1 MEVNYENDTSST
13 SVNTN
18 IIQHTSDKLVFSCYY
33 YHHNRNPFYFM
44 FIRNDKNIYI
54 ERIND
59 STKRNKYIDDIV
71 MPFDDMMKNECLKKY
86 YDMSLMLANNSETI
100 YYDTHGVNSKQLIT
114 TYDTDS
120 EDDEDDEDD
129 EKIKKKKSVNI
140 RHWCIRSDFVWKNMR
155 VSKSTNLNCY
165 YNIDPFTFEY
175 NINTEKEINGFMMS
189 INSFAE
195 YNGISSIV
203 KNEILTNYNNKCI
216 MPNTNA

>member
-1 MEVNYENDTSST
+1 MSAESNLVASQYVS
-13 SVNTN
+13 
-18 IIQHTSDKLVFSCYY
+18 HTSDNLEFTGYY
-33 YHHNRNPFYFM
+33 YHHNRNPFYFL
-44 FIRNDKNIYI
+44 FIRKDKNIYI

-59 STKRNKYIDDIV
+59 STKRNKYVDDIV
-71 MPFDDMMKNECLKKY
+71 MPFDDMAKNECLKKY
-86 YDMSLMLANNSETI
+86 YDMSVMLANNSKTI
-100 YYDTHGVNSKQLIT
+100 YYNSYGIETKHLIS

-120 EDDEDDEDD
+120 DDDDDD
-129 EKIKKKKSVNI
+129 EKTVNI
-140 RHWCIRSDFVWKNMR
+140 RHWCISSDFVWKNMR
-155 VSKSTNLNCY
+155 VSKATNLNCY

-175 NINTEKEINGFMMS
+175 NINTEKKINSFMRA

>member
-1 MEVNYENDTSST
+1 MAVKYENE
-13 SVNTN
+13 TN
-18 IIQHTSDKLVFSCYY
+18 NYIKYTSDKLVFSCYY

-59 STKRNKYIDDIV
+59 STKRNKYVDDIV
-71 MPFDDMMKNECLKKY
+71 MSFDDMMKNECLKKY

-140 RHWCIRSDFVWKNMR
+140 RHWCISSDFVWKNMR
-155 VSKSTNLNCY
+155 VSKATNLNCY

-175 NINTEKEINGFMMS
+175 NINTEKRINGFMRA

-195 YNGISSIV
+195 YNVISSIV
-203 KNEILTNYNNKCI
+203 ENEIITNYDNKCI
-216 MPNTNA
+216 IANTNA

>member
-1 MEVNYENDTSST
+1 
-13 SVNTN
+13 
-18 IIQHTSDKLVFSCYY
+18 
-33 YHHNRNPFYFM
+33 
-44 FIRNDKNIYI
+44 
-54 ERIND
+54 
-59 STKRNKYIDDIV
+59 
-71 MPFDDMMKNECLKKY
+71 
-86 YDMSLMLANNSETI
+86 MSLMFANNSETI
-100 YYDTHGVNSKQLIT
+100 YYDTHGVNSNQLIT

-140 RHWCIRSDFVWKNMR
+140 RHWCISSDFVWKNMR
-155 VSKSTNLNCY
+155 VSKATNLNCY
-165 YNIDPFTFEY
+165 YNIDPFTFDY
-175 NINTEKEINGFMMS
+175 NINTEKRINSFMRA

>member
-1 MEVNYENDTSST
+1 MAVNYENDT
-13 SVNTN
+13 NN
-18 IIQHTSDKLVFSCYY
+18 PIQHTSDKLVFSCYY

-54 ERIND
+54 ERINEH
-59 STKRNKYIDDIV
+59 TKRNKYVDDIV

-140 RHWCIRSDFVWKNMR
+140 RHWCISSDFVWKNMR
-155 VSKSTNLNCY
+155 VSKATNLNCY

-175 NINTEKEINGFMMS
+175 NINTEKEINSFMRA

-195 YNGISSIV
+195 YNGISSNV
-203 KNEILTNYNNKCI
+203 KNEIITNYDNKCI
-216 MPNTNA
+216 IANTNA

>member
-1 MEVNYENDTSST
+1 MAVNYENDT
-13 SVNTN
+13 NN
-18 IIQHTSDKLVFSCYY
+18 PIQHTSDKLVFSCYY

-54 ERIND
+54 ERINEH
-59 STKRNKYIDDIV
+59 TKRNKYVDDIV
-71 MPFDDMMKNECLKKY
+71 MSFDDMMKNECLKKY

-140 RHWCIRSDFVWKNMR
+140 RHWCISSDFVWKNMR
-155 VSKSTNLNCY
+155 VSKATNLNCY

-175 NINTEKEINGFMMS
+175 NINTEKRINGFMRA

-195 YNGISSIV
+195 YNGISSNV
-203 KNEILTNYNNKCI
+203 KNEIITNYDNKCI
-216 MPNTNA
+216 IANTNA